1 MLHLTS
7 LDLKKDK
14 VETLAI
20 GECED
25 KSIHTDPAV
34 NVILKKAKTLK
45 EFSAKKGEA
54 VTLYDPAGIN
64 AKRVIVCGLGKHKK
78 INLEDLRSFTGKTVK
93 QCIKKELAKL
103 L

>member
-25 KSIHTDPAV
+25 KSIHTDPAI

-45 EFSAKKGEA
+45 AKNGQA
-54 VTLYDPAGIN
+54 
-64 AKRVIVCGLGKHKK
+64 
-78 INLEDLRSFTGKTVK
+78 
-93 QCIKKELAKL
+93 
-103 L
+103 